1 MLLEKMKKRIG
12 RMIITQH
19 EFVKQI
25 KLIFEEY
32 EKHIISDEEF
42 DALIRVTCAHFFYQ
56 NEK

>member
-1 MLLEKMKKRIG
+1 MVVIS
-12 RMIITQH
+12 QW